1 MNLLHPIAEIMTPNP
16 ITVSPDDQLIKIDH
30 LFKENKFHHVPVV
43 DEGKLVGIVS
53 KSDFLFF
60 KRGFNESQTM
70 EKMEEV
76 RMRNYTARD
85 IMTKGIAKLSSKDRI
100 NVALEIFKVN
110 IFHAIPVVD
119 EGTLV
124 GIVTPLDIIKK
135 LAEDKGAINE
145 YPK

>member
-1 MNLLHPIAEIMTPNP
+1 MNLLHPVSEIMTRNP
-16 ITVSPDDQLIKIDH
+16 VTVSPDDQLIKIDH
-30 LFKENKFHHVPVV
+30 IFKEHKFHHVPVV
-43 DEGKLVGIVS
+43 EEGKLVGIVS

-70 EKMEEV
+70 ERMEEV

-85 IMTKGIAKLSSKDRI
+85 IMTKGIAKLSSSDKI

-110 IFHAIPVVD
+110 IFHALPIVD
-119 EGTLV
+119 DGKLV
-124 GIVTPLDIIKK
+124 GIITTLDIITK

-145 YPK
+145 YAK